1 MLHLRS
7 AVNRATEVVGHEGT
21 RSAEHEANEQPEREQ
36 LRQPDAGRFDRA
48 GGVVNDLHLP
58 SGNGL
63 GDPCFLV
70 LDAQLIRNLS
80 RVLDAFRQS
89 RLLRV
94 LLQAPRPPGPQVVD
108 RRDAPV
114 E

>member
-1 MLHLRS
+1 MLHLSS
-7 AVNRATEVVGHEGT
+7 AVNRATEVVGREGT

-36 LRQPDAGRFDRA
+36 LRQPDAGGVDRA

-58 SGNGL
+58 GGRGL
-63 GDPCFLV
+63 ADPCSLV
-70 LDAQLIRNLS
+70 RDAQLIRNLS
-80 RVLDAFRQS
+80 RVLDAFAES
-89 RLLRV
+89 RLPRV
-94 LLQAPRPPGPQVVD
+94 LLEAPRPPGPQVVD